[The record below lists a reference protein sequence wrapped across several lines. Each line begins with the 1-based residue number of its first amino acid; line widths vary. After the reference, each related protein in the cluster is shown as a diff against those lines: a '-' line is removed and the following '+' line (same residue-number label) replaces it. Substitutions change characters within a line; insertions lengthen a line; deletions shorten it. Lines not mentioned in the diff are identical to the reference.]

1 MEDFGLSPGVV
12 VVRAK
17 PEGQRKTFKPN
28 IRAVN
33 KIPAELLNDPLL
45 NRACE
50 TLPQNYNF
58 EIHKTIW
65 RIRSLGSKRVALQ
78 LPEGNEKVKP
88 IDHVVCVT
96 YSLILIIYN
105 ILQV

>member
-1 MEDFGLSPGVV
+1 MEDYANNPGVV

-33 KIPAELLNDPLL
+33 KIPDELLNDPLL

-50 TLPQNYNF
+50 SLPQNYNF
-58 EIHKTIW
+58 EVHKTIW
-65 RIRSLGSKRVALQ
+65 RIRSLNAKRVALQ
-78 LPEGNEKVKP
+78 LPEGN
-88 IDHVVCVT
+88 
-96 YSLILIIYN
+96 SLFILKLY
-105 ILQV
+105 ILSGILKL

>member
-1 MEDFGLSPGVV
+1 MEDLELNPNVV

-28 IRAVN
+28 IRSLN
-33 KIPAELLNDPLL
+33 KIPDDLLNDPLI

-78 LPEGNEKVKP
+78 LPEGLFTFYF
-88 IDHVVCVT
+88 T
-96 YSLILIIYN
+96 YINFKLHIYD
-105 ILQV
+105 